1 MFHRV
6 PGTTFAN
13 FFARNKEA
21 IPESVAVVTLD
32 ELRKHVVQFIVD
44 VYHQRRHRGIGIS
57 PMQAWTQ
64 SVERHGMRPLP
75 NPERVMA
82 ALSQVLYRVPQSY
95 GIEFEGLIYNSP
107 LVAAYRVR
115 AAAPRSVRIA
125 INPDD
130 LATIRFLDPD
140 TFVEVPIKA
149 AMRDRVR
156 GVTLEKHKL
165 ARALQRANE
174 EALGGEDGLARAY
187 TLIDRAMDAHGRQ
200 GGLANRRDAARY
212 WEAIKRA
219 HEPEEA
225 PAFDTVRSAS
235 PITDGLY
242 EEMLPA
248 GPDDAE
254 VVAEETPDIP
264 APAMPPRRRGR
275 PRRVPETPVVAPGGA
290 AATAAAAS
298 DAGEDDLDAAARRM
312 GMTARVIEQ

>member
-1 MFHRV
+1 M
-6 PGTTFAN
+6 
-13 FFARNKEA
+13 
-21 IPESVAVVTLD
+21 TLD
-32 ELRKHVVQFIVD
+32 ELRAHVVQFVVD
-44 VYHQRRHRGIGIS
+44 VYHRRRHRGIGIS
-57 PMQAWTQ
+57 PLQAWME

-75 NPERVMA
+75 EPERVMA

-115 AAAPRSVRIA
+115 AGAARSVRIA
-125 INPDD
+125 IDPVD

-140 TFVEVPIKA
+140 TNTFIEVPIKTS
-149 AMRDRVR
+149 MRDRVR

-174 EALGGEDGLARAY
+174 ETLGGEDGLARAY
-187 TLIDRAMDAHGRQ
+187 TVIDRAMDAHGRQ

-225 PAFDTVRSAS
+225 PAFDKVRSAS

-242 EEMLPA
+242 DEAALHEPY
-248 GPDDAE
+248 DAE
-254 VVAEETPDIP
+254 VAAAVVPEVPDAP
-264 APAMPPRRRGR
+264 APPTPPTRRGR
-275 PRRVPETPVVAPGGA
+275 PRRVPGTPVVTPGGA
-290 AATAAAAS
+290 GLPAAAMP
-298 DAGEDDLDAAARRM
+298 DVNEDDLDAAARRM